1 MIAAIDNEPT
11 GGNRA
16 LSARPSGP
24 LTAAE
29 TDRVRNRVRLMV
41 QITSRVGKYR
51 SGLADAARRLTPSE
65 ASILADLE
73 FHGLNVGQL
82 REVLCGAHV
91 LVDDPTL
98 YERWLFP
105 ESRPRLSSHHKSID
119 KRKYPDIGLRGPVV
133 REKLHGRTE
142 NGTWVQLEKTPA
154 AFGAGIH
161 MPNMTDLKHLLD
173 YVQYRIS
180 KKNVGPWGLS
190 GSTERRPMYLSPDL
204 GVMMPL
210 PESAE
215 RDLKA
220 ALEAIEHDDDT
231 TSASPDLAV
240 RFPPPQRASSL
251 DELVFIPGQ
260 RNGQGLF
267 GASDVYITEAPSP
280 VAQDVLGSRNPPT
293 AWQLPPAAHSAPKR
307 LKIGDRVI
315 ETRVRLSSV
324 AEPLVSA

>member
-1 MIAAIDNEPT
+1 MNAAPDNDPT
-11 GGNRA
+11 GEDRPAAPRA
-16 LSARPSGP
+16 SGP
-24 LTAAE
+24 LNPAE
-29 TDRVRNRVRLMV
+29 TERIRTRVRLMV

-51 SGLADAARRLTPSE
+51 SGLAEAARWLTPSE
-65 ASILADLE
+65 AAILADLE
-73 FHGLNVGQL
+73 FHGLNVSQL

-91 LVDDPTL
+91 LVDDPAL

-154 AFGAGIH
+154 AFGAGLRL
-161 MPNMTDLKHLLD
+161 PNMTDLKHLLD
-173 YVQYRIS
+173 YVQYRVS

-210 PESAE
+210 PASAE
-215 RDLKA
+215 LELTN
-220 ALEAIEHDDDT
+220 ALDAIEHDDDT
-231 TSASPDLAV
+231 TSASPDLALM
-240 RFPPPQRASSL
+240 FPPPERANSL

-280 VAQDVLGSRNPPT
+280 VAQEVLGSRNPPT
-293 AWQLPPAAHSAPKR
+293 AWQLPPVANSAPKR
-307 LKIGDRVI
+307 LKVGDRVI